1 MSQSYVRH
9 RTGNMA
15 YQCSVCKRRFA
26 WPGDVTRHKTVKH
39 VNSKEKRVP
48 KIEAGPP
55 RKLTRR
61 PKAVEQRLESL
72 GKAIYKE
79 IRHLAKLQESK
90 LKKTKETPKDVT
102 KRQPIKNA
110 KTSIKSKK
118 SRGEKSKEVKNLNER
133 IAKSKEVKNLNARI
147 VKSKEVKN
155 PRGRKPK
162 SNPEKTKQ

>member
-9 RTGNMA
+9 RRGNMV

-26 WPGDVTRHKTVKH
+26 WPGDVTRHKKVKH
-39 VNSKEKRVP
+39 VNSKEKGVP

-55 RKLTRR
+55 GKLTRR
-61 PKAVEQRLESL
+61 PKAVQQRLESL

-90 LKKTKETPKDVT
+90 LKTKETPKDVM

-118 SRGEKSKEVKNLNER
+118 SRGEKSKEVKSLNE
-133 IAKSKEVKNLNARI
+133 RI
-147 VKSKEVKN
+147 VKSKKVKI
-155 PRGRKPK
+155 PIGRKPK
-162 SNPEKTKQ
+162 SNPEKTK

>member
-1 MSQSYVRH
+1 MV
-9 RTGNMA
+9 

-26 WPGDVTRHKTVKH
+26 WPGDVTRHKKVKH
-39 VNSKEKRVP
+39 VDSKEKRVP

-55 RKLTRR
+55 GKLTRR

-90 LKKTKETPKDVT
+90 LKTKETPKDVT
-102 KRQPIKNA
+102 KGQPIKNA
-110 KTSIKSKK
+110 KMSIKSKK
-118 SRGEKSKEVKNLNER
+118 SRGEKSKEVKNLNKR
-133 IAKSKEVKNLNARI
+133 IAKSKEVKSLNERI
-147 VKSKEVKN
+147 VKSKEVKS

-162 SNPEKTKQ
+162 SNPEKTK